1 MVIIF
6 ILLLVLFFLF
16 VLDKSME
23 KFISLSMLKRV
34 PDILCPKNKVLD
46 TELLDTELL
55 DTELLDTEL
64 LETELLT
71 VNKSILRDVDEL
83 MFSPKEGETIYDYTS
98 V

>member
-16 VLDKSME
+16 LLDKSME
-23 KFISLSMLKRV
+23 KFLSLSMLKRDV
-34 PDILCPKNKVLD
+34 PILCPNKVV
-46 TELLDTELL
+46 
-55 DTELLDTEL
+55 
-64 LETELLT
+64 ETELVTL
-71 VNKSILRDVDEL
+71 NKDILRDVDEL